1 MKAKIKHEYIIRNV
15 IIKLNIV
22 NIYIYIYIYRERERE
37 REREQYMKRDQTL
50 TDPSSEPEISSE
62 SSSENTKQVT
72 AL

>member
-22 NIYIYIYIYRERERE
+22 NIYIYIYIERE

>member
-15 IIKLNIV
+15 IIKLNIA
-22 NIYIYIYIYRERERE
+22 NIYIYIYRERERE
-37 REREQYMKRDQTL
+37 KYMKRDQTL

>member
-1 MKAKIKHEYIIRNV
+1 MKAYIKHEYIIRNV
-15 IIKLNIV
+15 IIKLIMV
-22 NIYIYIYIYRERERE
+22 NIYTYIYIERERE
-37 REREQYMKRDQTL
+37 RYMKRDQTL